1 MSRWIV
7 GIDVGGTFTDLVAVG
22 PDGKIH
28 ATKTP
33 STRDQSDGVLTALAR
48 LAADLGMDLDQL
60 LAELPLIVHGTTV
73 ATNSLL
79 EYDGA
84 KVGLITTS
92 GFRDEIEFRR
102 SYKESVFDPRLK
114 APYAIVPRR
123 YRIGVSERVDHK
135 GTVLTPL
142 DENEVRAA
150 LAGFRAEG
158 IEAVAVCFLFSFVN
172 PAHERR
178 VAEIV
183 REVMPEAFLSLSS
196 EVLPEIREFERVS
209 TTVVNAFV
217 GPRMNAYLTHLESR
231 LRERGFGG
239 ELFVIQSNGGVQSAG
254 EAGSFAVNGLLSG
267 PAGGVTAG
275 SFLGEIAGYPNLI
288 TVDMGGTS
296 YDIAL
301 IESLRPAVTTESWIG
316 RYRIALPMLD
326 IHTIGAGGGSIAWI
340 DAGGALQVGPA
351 SAGSNPGPACYGRG
365 GTRPTVTDANVVLGL
380 LNPDFFLGG
389 EMQLDR
395 KAAEDAILHE
405 IAEPLGLSVVEAALA
420 ISEIV
425 NNNMANA
432 TRLVTTKR
440 GHDPQQFA
448 LVAAG
453 GAGALHV
460 GKQAEELGI
469 QTVIVPSLAPVFC
482 ALGDTVADL
491 RVSEARTH
499 IGLAETV
506 DFEALNDAFQEIE
519 ARARQRLS
527 TQSLVRNFD
536 VRRSLDLHYAG
547 EVHEV
552 TVPVR
557 ARTRRITRL
566 NLDATIADF
575 HALHERLFAHKDLAQ
590 PVEILTLRVDL
601 IGVREKPRLPA
612 ADFGD
617 EDPSVALK
625 NVRPVHFDVE
635 ALEASVYD
643 GALLKPGNFIE
654 GPAIIEQWGT
664 TIVVHPG
671 HECLIDAYGNI
682 IIEIGQAA
690 RNRKATL
697 EPERFP
703 G

>member
-1 MSRWIV
+1 MTQWLV
-7 GIDVGGTFTDLVAVG
+7 GIDVGGTFTDLVAIG
-22 PDGKIH
+22 PGGEIH
-28 ATKTP
+28 ATKVP
-33 STRDQSDGVLTALAR
+33 STRDQSEGVLAALGR
-48 LAADLGMDLDQL
+48 LAAEIGKSVPEL
-60 LAELPLIVHGTTV
+60 LADLPLIVHGTTV

-84 KVGLITTS
+84 KVGLLTTE

-114 APYAIVPRR
+114 APHAIVPRR
-123 YRIGVSERVDHK
+123 HRIGVPERVTHT
-135 GTVLTPL
+135 GEVLRPL
-142 DENEVRAA
+142 DEAAVRAA
-150 LAGFRAEG
+150 IEGFIRDG

-183 REVMPEAFLSLSS
+183 KEMMPGAFLSLSC

-217 GPRMNAYLTHLESR
+217 GPRMHAYLSHLEER
-231 LRERGFGG
+231 LRTQGFRG
-239 ELFVIQSNGGVQSAG
+239 ELFVIQSNGGVQSAL
-254 EAGSFAVNGLLSG
+254 EAGRYAANGLLSG

-275 SFLGEIAGYPNLI
+275 TYLGEMAGYPNLI

-301 IESLRPAVTTESWIG
+301 IEGLRPAVTTESWIG

-389 EMQLDR
+389 EMRLDR
-395 KAAEDAILHE
+395 EAAEEAIRRE
-405 IAEPLGLSVVEAALA
+405 IAEPLGMPLIEAAVA
-420 ISEIV
+420 ITDIV

-453 GAGALHV
+453 GAGAIHA

-469 QTVIVPSLAPVFC
+469 QTVIVPGLAPVFC
-482 ALGDTVADL
+482 ALGANVADL
-491 RVSEARTH
+491 RISEARTH
-499 IGLAETV
+499 IGLTDTV
-506 DFEALNDAFQEIE
+506 DFEALNETFQEME
-519 ARARQRLS
+519 ARARQRLPGADF
-527 TQSLVRNFD
+527 VRNFD
-536 VRRSLDLHYAG
+536 VRRSLDLHYVG

-557 ARTRRITRL
+557 SRTRRITRL
-566 NLDATIADF
+566 NLEATINDF
-575 HALHERLFAHKDLAQ
+575 HAIHERLFAHKDPAQ
-590 PVEILTLRVDL
+590 GVEILTLRLDL
-601 IGVREKPRLPA
+601 VGLRDKPRVVA
-612 ADFGD
+612 AEFGG
-617 EDPSVALK
+617 EDPAPALK
-625 NVRPVHFDVE
+625 GTRPIHFDVAATE
-635 ALEASVYD
+635 TPVYD
-643 GALLKPGNFIE
+643 GALLRPGNFIA
-654 GPAIIEQWGT
+654 GPAVVEQWGT
-664 TIVVHPG
+664 TIVVYPG
-671 HECLIDAYGNI
+671 HECLIDAFGNVI
-682 IIEIGQAA
+682 VEIGQVQ
-690 RNRKATL
+690 KAG
-697 EPERFP
+697 ERLA